1 MKIVST
7 QTINDVQ
14 VTAVEQPSE
23 DGLLITHEG
32 LVEAMSQPYK
42 GMTPEQILEA
52 SVRRYQRI
60 LSENSELVAQFVN

>member
-1 MKIVST
+1 MKITT

-14 VTAVEQPSE
+14 VTTVEQQTE

-32 LVEAMSQPYK
+32 LVEAISQPYK

-52 SVRRYQRI
+52 SVRRYQRV
-60 LSENSELVAQFVN
+60 LSENSALVAQFVN